1 MKIDFQQLSPERFF
15 PTPENGLSES
25 QVNERLN
32 HGLNNK
38 VKQKYSKSYLS
49 IFVENICTFFNL
61 LGLIVLVALLLVN
74 AKLSNY
80 FFVLF
85 YVSNILIGII
95 QEIRAKRCIDRLSL
109 LSKNTAK
116 VIRNSKILHISTDD
130 IVLDDVL
137 ILGMGNQIPTD
148 CKILEGDIEV
158 NEALLT
164 GESVAIKK
172 HPGDD
177 LFAGSF
183 VTSGTCKVQAI
194 KVGKDNYVQQLSAKA
209 KKYKKPHSEIMNSLR
224 LIIKIIGFI
233 IIPIA
238 VAFVLKSLFI
248 NQGDLLEKFPDAV
261 LGTATVVIGMIP
273 SGMFLL
279 TSLALAV
286 GIIKLSKHN
295 TLVQDLYSLEMLAR
309 VDTVCFDKTGT
320 ITDGKMTVKEVV
332 ELNHEHNVNDVIS
345 SMMFGL
351 KDNNQTA
358 IALYEYFGQTCVFNP
373 IKTLP
378 FNSSR
383 KLSAVTFENNGTY
396 AFGAPEFIL
405 DDNKN
410 KQVMKQVNSYA
421 KLGLRVLLLAHS
433 LESIVDEKIP
443 TDFSPVALIVIADNI
458 RADAI
463 TTVEWFKNNGVEIKV
478 ISGDNPITV
487 SEVSKRVGIEN
498 AEKYISLEGMSDEDV
513 AKIAN
518 KYTVFGRVSPEQK
531 AILIKAIKSAGHVTA
546 MTGDGIN
553 DILALKEADCAI
565 SVAAGSDAA
574 RNVSHLVLMDNNFDS
589 MPKIVCE
596 GRRVINNVQC
606 SASLFLMKTIFTM
619 LMSVI
624 SLCLP
629 YMHTYPFQ
637 LPHMIMLEVLVIG
650 FPAFFLSFQP
660 NESRVEGKFIK
671 YIIGKSL
678 PGAFLMLLSVIN
690 VEIFKIYVAQ
700 FSAETYTTMSVY
712 ALTCAGLVSLYTTCY
727 PLNKYRSLLFFS
739 CVFIIVIVIIFSI
752 IFGFKT
758 LNLVRML
765 PMKEYWHHHLIVLSI
780 ILFDIPLSSL
790 LQKAFAKLKFIQN

>member
-1 MKIDFQQLSPERFF
+1 MKIDFQQLSPARFF
-15 PTPENGLSES
+15 PTPETGLSES
-25 QVNERLN
+25 QVQERLN

-85 YVSNILIGII
+85 YISNILIGIV
-95 QEIRAKRCIDRLSL
+95 QEIRAKKCIDKLSL
-109 LSKNTAK
+109 LSENTAK
-116 VIRNSKILHISTDD
+116 VIRDGKIISISSDD

-137 ILGMGNQIPTD
+137 ILGIGNQIPTD
-148 CKILEGDIEV
+148 CKILEGEIEV

-172 HPGDD
+172 QRGDD
-177 LFAGSF
+177 LFAGGF
-183 VTSGTCKVQAI
+183 ITSGTCKVQAI
-194 KVGKDNYVQQLSAKA
+194 KIGKDNYIQQLSAKA
-209 KKYKKPHSEIMNSLR
+209 KKYKKPRSEIMNSLR

-248 NQGDLLEKFPDAV
+248 NQGDLLEEFPDAV

-309 VDTVCFDKTGT
+309 VDTICFDKTGT

-332 ELNHEHNVNDVIS
+332 ELNNEHNVNDIIS

-373 IKTLP
+373 VSILP
-378 FNSSR
+378 FSSSR

-410 KQVMKQVNSYA
+410 KQVIKQVNSYA
-421 KLGLRVLLLAHS
+421 KLGLRVILCSESWTGRCAWAMRTAASHSRSPFPAAAAPIVLRRQRSCRTRHLFWIPSSCAIPRRPLPRHS
-433 LESIVDEKIP
+433 L
-443 TDFSPVALIVIADNI
+443 
-458 RADAI
+458 
-463 TTVEWFKNNGVEIKV
+463 
-478 ISGDNPITV
+478 
-487 SEVSKRVGIEN
+487 
-498 AEKYISLEGMSDEDV
+498 
-513 AKIAN
+513 
-518 KYTVFGRVSPEQK
+518 
-531 AILIKAIKSAGHVTA
+531 
-546 MTGDGIN
+546 
-553 DILALKEADCAI
+553 
-565 SVAAGSDAA
+565 
-574 RNVSHLVLMDNNFDS
+574 
-589 MPKIVCE
+589 
-596 GRRVINNVQC
+596 
-606 SASLFLMKTIFTM
+606 
-619 LMSVI
+619 
-624 SLCLP
+624 
-629 YMHTYPFQ
+629 
-637 LPHMIMLEVLVIG
+637 
-650 FPAFFLSFQP
+650 
-660 NESRVEGKFIK
+660 
-671 YIIGKSL
+671 
-678 PGAFLMLLSVIN
+678 
-690 VEIFKIYVAQ
+690 
-700 FSAETYTTMSVY
+700 
-712 ALTCAGLVSLYTTCY
+712 
-727 PLNKYRSLLFFS
+727 
-739 CVFIIVIVIIFSI
+739 
-752 IFGFKT
+752 
-758 LNLVRML
+758 
-765 PMKEYWHHHLIVLSI
+765 
-780 ILFDIPLSSL
+780 
-790 LQKAFAKLKFIQN
+790 